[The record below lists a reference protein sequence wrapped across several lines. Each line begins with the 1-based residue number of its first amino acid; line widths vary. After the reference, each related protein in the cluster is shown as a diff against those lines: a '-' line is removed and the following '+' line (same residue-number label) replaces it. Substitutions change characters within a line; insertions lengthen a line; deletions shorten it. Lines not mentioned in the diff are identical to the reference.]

1 MAHEGTT
8 SNSEFESVN
17 RHDIKGRV
25 RNKLQERFYRSLDY
39 LSSYAF
45 LLIIYGGFLFT
56 EHSLF
61 SFVDWLL
68 HDTVAK
74 FRVAKQFFEFTQLG
88 LALLVVINALVHG
101 ILSTISLIKI
111 DLATSKEIE
120 GCERGSLH
128 N

>member
-1 MAHEGTT
+1 MSEGATPH
-8 SNSEFESVN
+8 SDLNSIN
-17 RHDIKGRV
+17 QLDIKDRV
-25 RNKLQERFYRSLDY
+25 RNKLRRRFYRSLDY

-56 EHSLF
+56 EHSLL
-61 SFVDWLL
+61 SLVVWLL
-68 HDTVAK
+68 RNTTVAK
-74 FRVAKQFFEFTQLG
+74 CHIVAQFFEFAQIG

-101 ILSTISLIKI
+101 IFSTISLIKI

-120 GCERGSLH
+120 DCERDSLP